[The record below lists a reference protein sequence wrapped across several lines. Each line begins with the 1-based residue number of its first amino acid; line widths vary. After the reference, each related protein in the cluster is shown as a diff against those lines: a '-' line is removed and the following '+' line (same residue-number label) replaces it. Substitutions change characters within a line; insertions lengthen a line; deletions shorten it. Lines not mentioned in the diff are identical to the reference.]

1 MAALAVGAVAETGGR
16 AEKIIGLNVAVMDS
30 AGNAAEGVTAADLV
44 VTDRGKA
51 QHPVFVKRSGVQPVL
66 VVLDL
71 FNTTLGERGAL
82 VKETVEALGAMRE
95 RDRVYLY
102 VLDLAGKLDAVH
114 GVPVSEAEA
123 ARAQGD
129 WGREAGGLL
138 EQALREV
145 SRSREVNLTTGE
157 RVKLT
162 YTALERA
169 GSMLAALPGNK
180 RLVWMSRGVPL
191 GYREKS
197 RATEIDYGKA
207 LDGLSMTLGECGV
220 AVATIDMPEV
230 RGNTPDGLSSRET
243 LRQLAAGTGGRYF
256 EGGYG
261 AGRALTGLIREAAAT
276 YAVGYRSEGA
286 EAGKGHGAITVTA
299 TDSRWQ
305 GMGWQI
311 VAPASIGGAGRGD
324 GRVLMDG
331 AVASFYDATEI
342 GVSVEAVRVG
352 ERWRVQA
359 RVDGRDAGHG
369 ELETRL
375 VMIQGDGKRTVT
387 DGIAM
392 SGEYPFAESVRRVR
406 VVVRDVQ
413 SGEIGSKTVELE
425 RGAR

>member
-1 MAALAVGAVAETGGR
+1 MRPFITGIVAAVGLVAMVGQVAGADGIR
-16 AEKIIGLNVAVMDS
+16 RFNVAVMDS
-30 AGNAAEGVTAADLV
+30 AGRAAEGVTAADLV
-44 VTDRGKA
+44 VTEGGRA
-51 QHPVFVKRSGVQPVL
+51 QRPVFVRRSGVQPVL

-82 VKETVEALGAMRE
+82 VKETAEALAAMRE
-95 RDRVYLY
+95 TDRVYLY

-114 GVPVSEAEA
+114 GLPVSEAEA
-123 ARAQGD
+123 AQAQGA
-129 WGREAGGLL
+129 WGREAGSLI
-138 EQALREV
+138 ERRLREV

-157 RVKLT
+157 RVKST
-162 YTALERA
+162 YAALERA

-180 RLVWMSRGVPL
+180 RLAWMSRGVPL

-207 LDGLSMTLGECGV
+207 LDGLSRTLGECGV
-220 AVATIDMPEV
+220 SVATIDLPVV
-230 RGNTPDGLSSRET
+230 RGATPDGLSSRET

-261 AGRALTGLIREAAAT
+261 IGRALTGLIREAGASYT
-276 YAVGYRSEGA
+276 VGYRSA
-286 EAGKGHGAITVTA
+286 SKGHGAVAVTA
-299 TDSRWQ
+299 AGAR
-305 GMGWQI
+305 WQI

-324 GRVLMDG
+324 GRVLVDG

-342 GVSVEAVRVG
+342 GVAVEAVRVG

-375 VMIQGDGKRTVT
+375 VMLQGDGKRTVV

-392 SGEYPFAESVRRVR
+392 SGEYPFAENVRRVR